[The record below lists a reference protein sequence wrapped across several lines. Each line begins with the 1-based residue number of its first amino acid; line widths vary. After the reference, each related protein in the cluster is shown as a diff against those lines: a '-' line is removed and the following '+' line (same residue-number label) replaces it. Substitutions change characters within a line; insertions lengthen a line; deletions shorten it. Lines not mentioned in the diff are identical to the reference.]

1 MDKLSILKKHFGYT
15 SFRTGQELLID
26 RILAGRDVLGIMPT
40 GGGKSLCYQLPALL
54 KEGTA
59 IVVSPLIS
67 LMKDQVDGLV
77 ENGVSCTYIN
87 SSLTGAEL
95 SARLRDLEKGVFKLA
110 YVAPERLN
118 TWEFVEIAKSINI
131 SLIAV
136 DEAHCISQWGHDFRP
151 SYKEIPK
158 FIDRLPTRPCVAAFT
173 ATATQFVKE
182 EIKTLLALR
191 APFEVATGFDRP
203 NLFYSVAKPQNKLK
217 FVADYLKR
225 FEDEASD
232 GSGALQTTH
241 PSRSSRSAQ
250 GIGRERRFN
259 ASGIIF
265 CATRK
270 TVDSLTKALQDQGYP
285 AEAYHA
291 GYESAQRKTVQE
303 NFMFDRTKIIVATN
317 AFGMGIDK
325 PDVRFVIHYNM
336 PKNMEAY
343 YQEAGRAGRDGEDSD
358 CILMYSPADV
368 VRQKLLMA
376 SADSAGSGGLSGSL
390 GLTDALGE
398 FDMNDL
404 SVSASVSEAERE
416 TMMHEN
422 LQTLVN
428 YCHTHEC
435 LRGEILKYFGEMP
448 EQETC
453 AKCGNCLN
461 ESKMVDMTLEAQKI
475 LSCIF
480 RTNQRFGSGTI
491 IKVLRGSKD
500 KKILDWQLDKQSTY
514 GIMGESSENLIKEII
529 MHLLA
534 QGYLQTSGGEYPL
547 LALSPTSKQLLKGE
561 TQFFVRQDRLDAS
574 TVSRKEK
581 PDRTKGRGKGS
592 GTGTTALTE
601 AEGDLYDHLVALRRR
616 LADEKSLPAYI
627 IFGNATLADM
637 AALKPQTKEEMLE
650 VKGVGE
656 KKFETYGHIFL
667 EAIRGFGTKG

>member
-15 SFRTGQELLID
+15 EFRTGQELLID

-54 KEGTA
+54 SEGTA

-95 SARLRDLEKGVFKLA
+95 AARLRDLEKGVFKLV

-118 TWEFVEIAKSINI
+118 TWEFVEIAKHINI

-151 SYKEIPK
+151 SYKEIPR
-158 FIDRLPTRPCVAAFT
+158 FIDRLPIRPCVAAFT

-182 EIKTLLALR
+182 EIKTLLGLR

-217 FVADYLKR
+217 FVVDYLKR
-225 FEDEASD
+225 FEDEAS
-232 GSGALQTTH
+232 GASQTGH
-241 PSRSSRSAQ
+241 PSRASRSAL
-250 GIGRERRFN
+250 GMGKERRFN

-270 TVDSLTKALQDQGYP
+270 TVDSLTKALKDHGYP
-285 AEAYHA
+285 VEAYHA

-376 SADSAGSGGLSGSL
+376 SADSAGLGSQA
-390 GLTDALGE
+390 DAMDAFE
-398 FDMNDL
+398 MDVMP
-404 SVSASVSEAERE
+404 VSASVSEAERE

-435 LRGEILKYFGEMP
+435 LRGEILKYFGETP
-448 EQETC
+448 EQATC

-475 LSCIF
+475 LSCVF

-547 LALSPTSKQLLKGE
+547 LALSPTSKQLLRGE
-561 TQFFVRQDRLDAS
+561 AQFFVRQDRLDAS

-592 GTGTTALTE
+592 GTGALSLTE
-601 AEGDLYDHLVALRRR
+601 AAGDLYDHLVALRKR

-627 IFGNATLADM
+627 VFGNATLADM

-656 KKFETYGHIFL
+656 KKYETYGHIFL
-667 EAIRGFGTKG
+667 EAIRGFGGADE